1 MLIIWDGLKAHR
13 SKFVREYLDSIE
25 GDIQIAFGR
34 ISLVLEDSGAEP
46 LVRLLDAPKELSG
59 FSRLAHRYH
68 RRAWQASP
76 GWPCP

>member
-1 MLIIWDGLKAHR
+1 MDSCVRNKETHTHPNKA
-13 SKFVREYLDSIE
+13 DSIE